1 VSCMYGIHSIH
12 HWTAAIGGGPS
23 GDRARPLAMKKSITR
38 TKLALK
44 RETLK
49 VLKADH
55 LELVIGGGPVV
66 TRDLPCIELTARD
79 CD

>member
-1 VSCMYGIHSIH
+1 
-12 HWTAAIGGGPS
+12 
-23 GDRARPLAMKKSITR
+23 MKKKYI
-38 TKLALK
+38 TKLPLK

-49 VLKADH
+49 QLKADS
-55 LELVIGGGPVV
+55 LDLVAGGAPAR